1 MISLKPGITPLPIVL
16 GYFIAAAIIAF
27 LIIWRAKPKFS
38 TIDLVYIG
46 IGGAIVASADHIL
59 GDMIFLPNGIYPLI
73 NPPVWFRII
82 TSFIVVALVRK
93 VGSGITVFT
102 AYDLISDFIHFGF
115 KGEPLWLVEDALT
128 YGLFMDIAIFITK
141 GNLFGILDNDKL
153 KQNLS
158 AIVEGELLGFAFSF
172 VHPFF
177 TYGFIAPLTFG
188 FIPNQERVLY
198 LFVTYMAGDAVISPI
213 AGILALRV
221 SRVIAV

>member
-1 MISLKPGITPLPIVL
+1 
-16 GYFIAAAIIAF
+16 
-27 LIIWRAKPKFS
+27 
-38 TIDLVYIG
+38 
-46 IGGAIVASADHIL
+46 
-59 GDMIFLPNGIYPLI
+59 
-73 NPPVWFRII
+73 
-82 TSFIVVALVRK
+82 VVALVRK

-158 AIVEGELLGFAFSF
+158 AIVEGLLLGFAFSF